1 MKIYV
6 YYTVQLTGQGLEK
19 THLLV
24 SGIEL
29 TFFTIHSSINPNESD
44 LNIKN
49 EMIGRTTGEK
59 TDKCLYIWVRRNVT
73 TIQKYKVK
81 TLANLTI

>member
-6 YYTVQLTGQGLEK
+6 YYIVQLTDPGLEN

-29 TFFTIHSSINPNESD
+29 TFFTTYSSTNPNESD

-49 EMIGRTTGEK
+49 EKIGRTIGEK
-59 TDKCLYIWVRRNVT
+59 NR
-73 TIQKYKVK
+73 
-81 TLANLTI
+81 